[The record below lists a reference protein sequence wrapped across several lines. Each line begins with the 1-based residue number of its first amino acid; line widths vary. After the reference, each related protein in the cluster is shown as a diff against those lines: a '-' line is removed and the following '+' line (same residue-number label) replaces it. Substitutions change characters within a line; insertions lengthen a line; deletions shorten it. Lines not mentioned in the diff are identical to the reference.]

1 MGILSSVFKSYSEK
15 EVKRV
20 MPIVEEI
27 NNLEETIS
35 KLSDEELKAKT
46 SEFKKKLAD
55 GSSLDDIL
63 PESFAVV
70 REASKRVLGMRHF
83 DVQLIGGIILHQGRI
98 AEMKTGEGKT
108 LVATLPAYLN
118 ALTGE
123 GVHVIT
129 VNDYLAKRDSEWM
142 GKVYRFLGL
151 SVGLIINGM
160 NPKEKQ
166 DAYNCDITYG
176 TNNEFGFDYLR
187 DNMVIY
193 KNQLVQRKLH
203 YAIVDEIDSILIDE
217 ARTPLIISG
226 RANKSSDLYKKADSF
241 VRKLTPKII
250 VEEDVKDFEQA
261 EDNEK
266 YDYIVDLKAKSATL
280 TQKGIK
286 KAEEEFKL
294 ENFNDLENSELVH
307 NVNQALRAYGI
318 MKKDTDYIVK
328 DGEVLIVDEFTGRI
342 MYGRRYNNGLH
353 QAIEAKEKVKIA
365 DESKT
370 LATITFQNYFR
381 MYQKLSGM
389 TGTAMTEEAEFQ
401 EIYKLDVIEIPTN
414 KPMIRK
420 DNHDVIYKNED
431 AKFRAVIEDIK
442 ESHEKGQ
449 PVLVGTVSISK
460 SEKLSSLL
468 NKEGISHVVLNAKYH
483 EKEAEIV
490 AQAGKLG
497 AVTIATNMAGRGTDI
512 MLGGNSEF
520 LAKEQMKADKVPE
533 NLVEEADTYYET
545 DDQDILRAR
554 EKFIALKE
562 KFDEEIKS
570 EKQKVIEAGG
580 LRIIGTERH
589 ESRRIDN
596 QLRGRSGRQGDPGDS
611 QFYIGLDDN
620 LMKIFGGDRVTALY
634 NTLKVDENMPIQ
646 VGFIS
651 KAVEN
656 AQKKVEGRNFSIR
669 KNVLK
674 YDDVMNVQREEIYG
688 QRRQVLDGMDL
699 SSNISNMID
708 WVADSTVDT
717 FNEMDERGNLHINTA
732 ALSAEV
738 QNIFGISMFD
748 EIKEN
753 AEAPTTIAE
762 ILKEKAHA
770 KYAEKEKEIEPEQM
784 REIERVVM
792 LKVVDQKWMDHID
805 AMDELKNGIGLQG
818 YGQKDPVVQ
827 YRIVGTDMFDEMI
840 EAIKVD
846 VVKLMMNLRQQKD
859 LRRAEQARITNTALQ
874 AIRSVDGGQST
885 LENPDVDR
893 TVRREEPKVG
903 RNDPCPC
910 GSGKKYKN
918 CCGKNA

>member
-1 MGILSSVFKSYSEK
+1 MGLFKSYSER
-15 EVKRV
+15 EVKKV
-20 MPIVEEI
+20 MPIVKKI
-27 NNLEETIS
+27 NDLEEEMA
-35 KLSDEELKAKT
+35 KLKDSELVGKT
-46 SEFKKKLAD
+46 AEFKKQLAE
-55 GSSLDDIL
+55 GKTLDDIL
-63 PESFAVV
+63 PEAFAVV

-108 LVATLPAYLN
+108 LVATLPVYLN
-118 ALTGE
+118 ALEGK
-123 GVHVIT
+123 GVHVVT

-142 GKVYRFLGL
+142 GKLYKFLGL
-151 SVGLIINGM
+151 SVGLVVPGLD
-160 NPKEKQ
+160 PRKKQ
-166 DAYNCDITYG
+166 EAYNCDITYG

-193 KNQLVQRKLH
+193 KNQLVQRDLH

-226 RANKSSDLYKKADSF
+226 QAAASSDLYKKADSF
-241 VRKLTPKII
+241 VRTLEKKVII
-250 VEEDVKDFEQA
+250 EEDEKDLEQE

-266 YDYIVDLKAKSATL
+266 YDYIIDLKAKSASL
-280 TQKGIK
+280 TQKGIE
-286 KAEEEFKL
+286 KAEEFFGL
-294 ENFNDLENSELVH
+294 ENYNDIENSTLVH
-307 NVNQALRAYGI
+307 HVHQALRAHGV
-318 MKKDTDYIVK
+318 MKKDIDYIVK

-342 MYGRRYNNGLH
+342 MYGRRYNDGLH

-381 MYQKLSGM
+381 MYNKLSGM
-389 TGTAMTEEAEFQ
+389 TGTAMTEEGEFE
-401 EIYKLDVIEIPTN
+401 EIYNLDVVAIPTN
-414 KPMIRK
+414 KPMIRN
-420 DNHDVIYKNED
+420 DEHDIIYKNEE

-442 ESHEKGQ
+442 KAHEKGQ
-449 PVLVGTVSISK
+449 PVLVGTVSVEK
-460 SEKLSSLL
+460 SEKLSKML
-468 NKEGISHVVLNAKYH
+468 KQAGIKHVVLNAKYH
-483 EKEAEIV
+483 EQEAAIV

-634 NTLKVDENMPIQ
+634 NTLNVDENMPIQ

-674 YDDVMNVQREEIYG
+674 YDDVMNVQREEIYS

-717 FNEMDERGNLHINTA
+717 FNEMDERGNLHLNTT
-732 ALSAEV
+732 ALSTEI

-753 AEAPTTIAE
+753 ADNPTTIAE
-762 ILKEKAHA
+762 MLKEKAHA

-840 EAIKVD
+840 ESIKVD

-874 AIRSVDGGQST
+874 AIKSVDGGQST
-885 LENPDVDR
+885 IENPDVDR